1 MNYFELLMF
10 QEGGKAIQDWI
21 GASHKHADRHKT
33 WSYIDKTCYNPP
45 NTLVGPQQGRR
56 PWPAVPG
63 GRSKGLP
70 RRRKGYTRLDRGH
83 PQTCRS
89 PQDLFLHRQDMLQPS
104 KHSWATT
111 RETSMTCG
119 VWWSLEGP
127 SEKEERLYKTGSG
140 PPTDMPIA
148 TRLVLT

>member
-1 MNYFELLMF
+1 MGHN
-10 QEGGKAIQDWI
+10 K
-21 GASHKHADRHKT
+21 GAVHDLR
-33 WSYIDKTCYNPP
+33 C
-45 NTLVGPQQGRR
+45 LVVARKGP
-56 PWPAVPG
+56 
-63 GRSKGLP
+63 SKKEE
-70 RRRKGYTRLDRGH
+70 RKGYTRLDRGH

-119 VWWSLEGP
+119 VWWSLKGP
-127 SEKEERLYKTGSG
+127 SEKEERLHKTGLG

-148 TRLVLT
+148 TRLVLTLTRHVTTLQTLLGHNKGDVHDLRCLWSLEGPSEKEERLY